1 MNKIEKV
8 NMTKFDY
15 TARKLGIVGLF
26 LITLTIAFCGT
37 VLINLFIENQT
48 LINALAETHDL
59 SEKNKKDGN
68 IDTENYI
75 LMID

>member
-26 LITLTIAFCGT
+26 IITITLAFCGT
-37 VLINLFIENQT
+37 VIINLFMENQT
-48 LINALAETHDL
+48 LINALAKTQDL
-59 SEKNKKDGN
+59 SEKQKNDGD
-68 IDTENYI
+68 IGIQDYI
-75 LMID
+75 LIID

>member
-59 SEKNKKDGN
+59 SEKNKKDGKV
-68 IDTENYI
+68 DTENYI

>member
-26 LITLTIAFCGT
+26 ILTITIAFCGT
-37 VLINLFIENQT
+37 VLVNLFVENQT
-48 LINALAETHDL
+48 LINALTETHDFN
-59 SEKNKKDGN
+59 EKHKNDELLNDKEYLLFIK
-68 IDTENYI
+68 
-75 LMID
+75 